1 MSRAA
6 GDAHDTAQA
15 FLNERERLAIDLDRR
30 RSRVPLSAITSPE
43 SKTIFRI
50 T

>member
-6 GDAHDTAQA
+6 GKAHDTAQT
-15 FLNERERLAIDLDRR
+15 FLNERERVALDIDRR
-30 RSRVPLSAITSPE
+30 RPASRYRRITSPE